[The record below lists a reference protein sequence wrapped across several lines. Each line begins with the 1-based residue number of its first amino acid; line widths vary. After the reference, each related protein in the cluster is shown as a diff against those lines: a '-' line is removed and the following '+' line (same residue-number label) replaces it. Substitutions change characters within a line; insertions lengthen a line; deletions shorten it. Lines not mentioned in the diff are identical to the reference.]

1 MCERVD
7 CDEAGT
13 NILYTTLVA
22 VRIWN
27 SDPNFTSTQKLTKF
41 KFFFSHFFFFNLHT
55 GTQQFGSGS
64 TVCIGLRL
72 DLGQPTA
79 ISATTGPQSRPTHPR
94 MSVTI
99 LPVLSDLDLEGG
111 EVVLEVNSGGP
122 VGPGLM
128 RNRSG
133 QLL

>member
-1 MCERVD
+1 MRPVQIYCTQHSLQFVF
-7 CDEAGT
+7 GT
-13 NILYTTLVA
+13 RIRILLLHK
-22 VRIWN
+22 N
-27 SDPNFTSTQKLTKF
+27 LQSLN
-41 KFFFSHFFFFNLHT
+41 FFSQSFFLNLRT

-79 ISATTGPQSRPTHPR
+79 ISATTGTRSRPTHPR